1 MQKREIRIAK
11 KGQVRKM
18 KELTPFRM
26 LGRFED
32 GEEIFVGGLN
42 EADCMRKLISIHDN
56 RAHGE
61 LRFYTAVTDENYQDG
76 YRKIG

>member
-1 MQKREIRIAK
+1 MAEMAPY
-11 KGQVRKM
+11 KM
-18 KELTPFRM
+18 KGT
-26 LGRFED
+26 FED
-32 GEEIFVGGLN
+32 GQELTVGGAN